1 MKNTENNAHNS
12 EMVCKVNV
20 TLCWDK
26 CEHHCDRK
34 LINWHTDL
42 LSLQETQDAAQSN
55 WETKNNRRR
64 EEKKSLHIASVD
76 VDGLV
81 HARRKQETETGTL

>member
-1 MKNTENNAHNS
+1 M
-12 EMVCKVNV
+12 
-20 TLCWDK
+20 
-26 CEHHCDRK
+26 
-34 LINWHTDL
+34 

-55 WETKNNRRR
+55 WGTKNNRRR

-81 HARRKQETETGTL
+81 HARRKQETETGTLWHSIKQCIDERAVHLPPVNENSPIEIDDKGIFR

>member
-12 EMVCKVNV
+12 EKVCRVNV

-42 LSLQETQDAAQSN
+42 LSLQETQDAAQ
-55 WETKNNRRR
+55 RR